1 MKHTLYTIP
10 DPEKQLLSFKA
21 IDNTI
26 KLIRD
31 LIFHRFEGYS
41 SIKIQSEPGNG
52 NSYLLHAIAN
62 SLKKKGQGIAFLN
75 FKGNDQFS
83 DLTPYHL
90 NQLMNC
96 HFVFM
101 DNVELLMANE
111 QNPKKLIEFIGDLER
126 KDITLIYACHSTE
139 LPASVKAMN
148 EVFSSTSLIIN
159 LPPIS
164 DQERIKWAECYLEHT
179 VMNRIQK
186 DLIGE
191 KLSNAEFIKKLDYHI
206 KKQEIILGTN
216 YEEIREQYAELK
228 KQELRLLQN
237 KLAILELEPLKLS
250 MISKQEYELAATL
263 REQERELLAVND
275 KILNELTRLN
285 ISPKPSKKAM
295 EVYVYFSSL
304 VNFITNKDGSLQMVP
319 HYIEKELLT
328 LQKKKSDPDYNSHG
342 KHTEELDNEISR
354 WESLLKQYV

>member
-1 MKHTLYTIP
+1 
-10 DPEKQLLSFKA
+10 
-21 IDNTI
+21 
-26 KLIRD
+26 
-31 LIFHRFEGYS
+31 
-41 SIKIQSEPGNG
+41 
-52 NSYLLHAIAN
+52 
-62 SLKKKGQGIAFLN
+62 
-75 FKGNDQFS
+75 
-83 DLTPYHL
+83 
-90 NQLMNC
+90 
-96 HFVFM
+96 M

-164 DQERIKWAECYLEHT
+164 DQERIKWAESYLEQI
-179 VMNRIQK
+179 VINRIQK

-285 ISPKPSKKAM
+285 ISPKPSEKAM

-304 VNFITNKDGSLQMVP
+304 VNFITNKDGSLQMVL

-328 LQKKKSDPDYNSHG
+328 LQKKKSDPDYNSLG

-354 WESLLKQYV
+354 WESLRKQYV